1 MSAPAPSVPLTPSA
15 SAALTSLVSSTPA
28 PSDWSVDSW
37 RTRPISQQPEYSNP
51 TYKDRAS
58 VDTALETL
66 RRLPP
71 LVHHAEVDELR
82 HQLSEVAA
90 GHRFFL
96 QGGDCAERFQDCS
109 QKPIEQKFK
118 ILLQMSLIL
127 TWGARLPVV
136 RIGRVAGQY
145 GKPRS
150 SPIEKLP
157 NGTVVPSF
165 KGDNINGYD
174 ATPESREHN
183 PQRLI
188 HGHFHSAATLNYIRA
203 LIKGG
208 YADLHQSQSWDMS
221 GVVNR
226 DKRTRYQEISKQ
238 IVDGLDFMEIT
249 GIQSRSQSQVKEVDF
264 FTSHE
269 GLVLD
274 YESAVTK
281 LVPNHLQKAN
291 YYNLGAHFLWIGNR
305 TRHLDCAH
313 IEYFRGIRNPI
324 GIKVD
329 SEMTGV
335 ELITLLDRLDP
346 AREPGRITLITRFG
360 AEKIWTDLPK
370 LIQAVQN
377 AGRQYTTVWACDP
390 MHGNTYTS
398 SNGLK
403 TRSFDAILAELKS
416 TFEVHEQYGSHLGGV
431 HFELTGENVTECVG
445 GPQEL
450 GEHHLPLNY
459 TSYCD
464 PRLNWLQGMEMSF
477 LLADLLRLR
486 KTQAFLPHLFSPYGY
501 SAAHTPFHSP
511 PSQSLDD
518 HDQTSQAISQQIAQL
533 TLQNNSG
540 SSGGVDESK
549 EEKKQ

>member
-1 MSAPAPSVPLTPSA
+1 MSHPGPSSSSLPVPLTPS
-15 SAALTSLVSSTPA
+15 SLSSFTSLLSSSSA
-28 PSDWSVDSW
+28 PSDWSIDSW
-37 RTRPISQQPEYSNP
+37 RSRPISQQPD
-51 TYKDRAS
+51 YKDVAAR
-58 VDTALETL
+58 DTALDTL

-82 HQLSEVAA
+82 HQLSDVAA

-109 QKPIEQKFK
+109 QRPIEQKFK

-127 TWGARLPVV
+127 TWGARIPTV

-157 NGTVVPSF
+157 NGGGTIPSF
-165 KGDNINGYD
+165 KGDNINGFE
-174 ATPESREHN
+174 ATAESRAHD
-183 PQRLI
+183 PHRLI
-188 HGHFHSAATLNYIRA
+188 EGHFHSAATLNYIRA

-208 YADLHQSQSWDMS
+208 YADLHQSKQWDLG
-221 GVVNR
+221 GVVDR
-226 DKRTRYQEISKQ
+226 DKRTRYQEITKQ

-249 GIQSRSQSQVKEVDF
+249 GIQSRSQSAVKEVDF

-281 LVPNHLQKAN
+281 HVPNHLQRSTF
-291 YYNLGAHFLWIGNR
+291 YNLGAHFLWIGNR
-305 TRHLDCAH
+305 TRALDGAH
-313 IEYFRGIRNPI
+313 VEYFRGIRNPI

-329 SEMTGV
+329 ADMTGG

-346 AREPGRITLITRFG
+346 AKEPGKITLITRFG
-360 AEKIWTDLPK
+360 ADKIWSDLPK

-403 TRSFDAILAELKS
+403 TRSFDAILAELKG

-450 GEHHLPLNY
+450 GEHHLPINY
-459 TSYCD
+459 TTYTTQHSLHADTAARFHPPAHPLRC
-464 PRLNWLQGMEMSF
+464 MTSM
-477 LLADLLRLR
+477 LLCLG
-486 KTQAFLPHLFSPYGY
+486 T
-501 SAAHTPFHSP
+501 
-511 PSQSLDD
+511 
-518 HDQTSQAISQQIAQL
+518 AIL
-533 TLQNNSG
+533 
-540 SSGGVDESK
+540 V
-549 EEKKQ
+549 

>member
-1 MSAPAPSVPLTPSA
+1 MLTTAASPLDLALFGPSFLYPCSMASPAPNVPLTPSA
-15 SAALTSLVSSTPA
+15 SAAFTSLVSSSPA

-37 RTRPISQQPEYSNP
+37 RTRPITQQPDYSSS
-51 TYKDRAS
+51 TFKDRSS

-150 SPIEKLP
+150 SPVEKLP
-157 NGTVVPSF
+157 NGTIVPSF

-174 ATPESREHN
+174 ATPESRAHD

-238 IVDGLDFMEIT
+238 IVDGLDFM
-249 GIQSRSQSQVKEVDF
+249 SD
-264 FTSHE
+264 TSHTSP
-269 GLVLD
+269 LHVLHP
-274 YESAVTK
+274 S
-281 LVPNHLQKAN
+281 P
-291 YYNLGAHFLWIGNR
+291 
-305 TRHLDCAH
+305 
-313 IEYFRGIRNPI
+313 
-324 GIKVD
+324 
-329 SEMTGV
+329 
-335 ELITLLDRLDP
+335 
-346 AREPGRITLITRFG
+346 
-360 AEKIWTDLPK
+360 
-370 LIQAVQN
+370 
-377 AGRQYTTVWACDP
+377 
-390 MHGNTYTS
+390 
-398 SNGLK
+398 
-403 TRSFDAILAELKS
+403 
-416 TFEVHEQYGSHLGGV
+416 
-431 HFELTGENVTECVG
+431 
-445 GPQEL
+445 
-450 GEHHLPLNY
+450 PL
-459 TSYCD
+459 
-464 PRLNWLQGMEMSF
+464 
-477 LLADLLRLR
+477 
-486 KTQAFLPHLFSPYGY
+486 
-501 SAAHTPFHSP
+501 AAH
-511 PSQSLDD
+511 
-518 HDQTSQAISQQIAQL
+518 
-533 TLQNNSG
+533 
-540 SSGGVDESK
+540 
-549 EEKKQ
+549 